1 MLDNFKTHIETN
13 FSFLANKKVL
23 LAISGGIDS
32 VVLFH
37 LFKAIPNINIY
48 LAHCNFKLRG
58 RESDLDEEFVN
69 NLTQISSNQIFTKSF
84 ETENYSKKNKLS
96 TQIAARKLRY
106 EWFNELV
113 SEHNLDYI
121 ATAHHADDNLETFLI
136 NFTRGT
142 GLKGL
147 TGIPEINGNII
158 RPLLPF
164 SRKEIEDF
172 AKENNISWREDAS
185 NASDKYTRNK
195 LRHHVLPILK
205 VINPN
210 IFESFSNTINHI
222 KEANTIIEDSISDF
236 SKKAIIKEG
245 DSLKIDIQV
254 LKETSNSKAYL
265 YQILNEYNF
274 TEWNDVN
281 ELISAQSGKFIVSKT
296 HRLVKD
302 RDFLI
307 LTEFKSNIESE
318 VIFIQKNETSI
329 SEPISLKLSKSDST
343 IKENKHTILVDEDC
357 LQFPL
362 ILRKWKNGDVI
373 YPSGMKGKKKVSKYF
388 KDEKFSLVDK
398 ENTWLLCNGNDAIIW
413 IVNHR
418 KDSRFQVSEKTKKI
432 LKLTTAH

>member
-13 FSFLANKKVL
+13 FPFLANKKVL

-48 LAHCNFKLRG
+48 LAHCNFKLRDK
-58 RESDLDEEFVN
+58 ESNLDEEFVRKF
-69 NLTQISSNQIFTKSF
+69 TQISSNQIFTKSF
-84 ETENYSKKNKLS
+84 ETENFAKEHKLS

-113 SEHNLDYI
+113 SEHKLDYI

-164 SRKEIEDF
+164 SRKEIEEF

-185 NASDKYTRNK
+185 NASDKYVRNK

-205 VINPN
+205 EINPN
-210 IFESFSNTINHI
+210 VFESFSNTINHI
-222 KEANTIIEDSISDF
+222 KEANSIIEESIADF
-236 SKKAIIKEG
+236 SKNAIIKEG
-245 DSLKIDIQV
+245 DILKIDIKV
-254 LKETSNSKAYL
+254 LQETGNPKAYL

-274 TEWNDVN
+274 SEWNDVN
-281 ELISAQSGKFIVSKT
+281 EILSAQSGKFVVSKT

-307 LTEFKSNIESE
+307 LTELKIGNKSE
-318 VIFIQKNETSI
+318 VFFIQKNETSI
-329 SEPISLKLSKSDST
+329 TEPISLKLSKSDSNT
-343 IKENKHTILVDEDC
+343 KEDKHTIFVDEDN

-413 IVNHR
+413 IINHR
-418 KDSRFQVSEKTKKI
+418 KDSRFQVSEKTKNI

>member
-1 MLDNFKTHIETN
+1 MLDNFKTHIQTN
-13 FSFLANKKVL
+13 FPFLANKKVL

-37 LFKAIPNINIY
+37 LFRGIPNIDIY

-58 RESDLDEEFVN
+58 KESDLDEEFVY
-69 NLTQISSNQIFTKSF
+69 NLTQISSNHIFKKSF
-84 ETENYSKKNKLS
+84 KTDNYAKIHKLS

-113 SEHNLDYI
+113 SEYNLDYI

-172 AKENNISWREDAS
+172 AIENNISWREDAS

-205 VINPN
+205 EINPN
-210 IFESFSNTINHI
+210 IFDSFSNTINHI
-222 KEANTIIEDSISDF
+222 KEANNIIEDSIIDF
-236 SKKAIIKEG
+236 SKKAIYKEG
-245 DSLKIDIQV
+245 DCLKIDIQFV
-254 LKETSNSKAYL
+254 REKSNPKAYL

-274 TEWNDVN
+274 TEWNDIN
-281 ELISAQSGKFIVSKT
+281 ELLSAQSGKFVLSKT
-296 HRLVKD
+296 HRLLKD
-302 RDFLI
+302 RNYLM
-307 LTEFKSNIESE
+307 LTELKSRNKSE
-318 VIFIQKNETSI
+318 VFFIQKNETSI
-329 SEPISLKLSKSDST
+329 SEPISLKLSKSDIS

-373 YPSGMKGKKKVSKYF
+373 HPSGMKGKKKVSKYF

-418 KDSRFQVSEKTKKI
+418 KDSRFQISEKTKNI
-432 LKLTTAH
+432 LKLNTAH

>member
-172 AKENNISWREDAS
+172 AKKNNISWREDAS